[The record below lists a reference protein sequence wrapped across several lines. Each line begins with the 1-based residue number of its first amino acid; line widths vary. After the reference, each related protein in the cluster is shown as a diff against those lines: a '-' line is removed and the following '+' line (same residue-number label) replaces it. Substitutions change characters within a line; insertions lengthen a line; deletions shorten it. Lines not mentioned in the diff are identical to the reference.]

1 MIAII
6 IMMDKTDRVASHH
19 PELVDVPV
27 GEVGLV
33 QDCHLLVIV
42 RIMIAIRTRML
53 NVPTSNLDVSIVD
66 GLSVIRPIVV
76 TLLSPFLDT
85 PARQSLV
92 RPATTKRMGMHCTW
106 LA

>member
-6 IMMDKTDRVASHH
+6 IMMDKTDSVASHH

-42 RIMIAIRTRML
+42 MIMIAIR
-53 NVPTSNLDVSIVD
+53 TSNLDVSIVD

-85 PARQSLV
+85 PDHNCVTIIQ
-92 RPATTKRMGMHCTW
+92 
-106 LA
+106 

>member
-42 RIMIAIRTRML
+42 MIMIAIR
-53 NVPTSNLDVSIVD
+53 TSNLDVSIVD

-85 PARQSLV
+85 PARQNLV
-92 RPATTKRMGMHCTW
+92 RPATMKRMGMHFTW

>member
-42 RIMIAIRTRML
+42 MIMIAIR
-53 NVPTSNLDVSIVD
+53 TSNLDVSIVD

-85 PARQSLV
+85 PDHNCVTIIQ
-92 RPATTKRMGMHCTW
+92 
-106 LA
+106 

>member
-42 RIMIAIRTRML
+42 RIMIAIRT
-53 NVPTSNLDVSIVD
+53 SNLNVSIVD
-66 GLSVIRPIVV
+66 WLSVIRPIVV

-85 PARQSLV
+85 PDHNCVTIIQ
-92 RPATTKRMGMHCTW
+92 
-106 LA
+106 

>member
-42 RIMIAIRTRML
+42 MITIAIRTRML

-66 GLSVIRPIVV
+66 WLSVIRPIVV

-85 PARQSLV
+85 PDHNCVTIIQ
-92 RPATTKRMGMHCTW
+92 
-106 LA
+106 

>member
-42 RIMIAIRTRML
+42 MIMIAIR
-53 NVPTSNLDVSIVD
+53 TSNLDVSIVD
-66 GLSVIRPIVV
+66 WLSVIRPIVV

-85 PARQSLV
+85 PDHNCVTIIQ
-92 RPATTKRMGMHCTW
+92 
-106 LA
+106 

>member
-42 RIMIAIRTRML
+42 MIMIAIRT
-53 NVPTSNLDVSIVD
+53 SNLNVSIVD
-66 GLSVIRPIVV
+66 WLSVIRPIVV

-85 PARQSLV
+85 PDHNCVTIIQ
-92 RPATTKRMGMHCTW
+92 
-106 LA
+106 

>member
-33 QDCHLLVIV
+33 QDCHLL
-42 RIMIAIRTRML
+42 
-53 NVPTSNLDVSIVD
+53 SS
-66 GLSVIRPIVV
+66 
-76 TLLSPFLDT
+76 
-85 PARQSLV
+85 
-92 RPATTKRMGMHCTW
+92 
-106 LA
+106 

>member
-42 RIMIAIRTRML
+42 MIMVC
-53 NVPTSNLDVSIVD
+53 NKNKDVECSN
-66 GLSVIRPIVV
+66 
-76 TLLSPFLDT
+76 
-85 PARQSLV
+85 
-92 RPATTKRMGMHCTW
+92 K
-106 LA
+106 